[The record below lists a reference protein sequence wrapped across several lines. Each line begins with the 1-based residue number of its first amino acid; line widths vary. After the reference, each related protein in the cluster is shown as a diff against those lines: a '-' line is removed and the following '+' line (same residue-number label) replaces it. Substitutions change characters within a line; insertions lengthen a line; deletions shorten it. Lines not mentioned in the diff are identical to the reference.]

1 MLPTTR
7 DALKSILATD
17 PTVTPADRQA
27 LLAATKAKDAKEP
40 APERLLTRAEVRAL
54 FNRSSRC
61 LQLWEKK
68 GVLSPVKVL
77 GRCVGYSPEAV
88 RAVLEGKGGAA

>member
-17 PTVTPADRQA
+17 PTITPADRQA
-27 LLAATKAKDAKEP
+27 LLAATKAKEP

-61 LQLWEKK
+61 LQLWERK

-77 GRCVGYSPEAV
+77 GRCVGYSPGAV

>member
-17 PTVTPADRQA
+17 PTVSPADRQA
-27 LLAATKAKDAKEP
+27 LLAATKAGTKEP
-40 APERLLTRAEVRAL
+40 VPERLLTRKEVREI
-54 FNRSSRC
+54 FNRSARC

-77 GRCVGYSPEAV
+77 GRCTVYDAA
-88 RAVLEGKGGAA
+88 AVL